1 MVEKRLNARRKDAS
15 GPEIGL
21 PGRILARFCSGAAS
35 KSLLRLQSGLETQ
48 FSGPVM
54 FHVAPK
60 ADCTRTP
67 PEKIETH
74 ATALLPAPYDRSI
87 AYCNQCVVLA
97 GLRRTARSHNQKNS
111 CTVLMVPRWRE
122 RRWPWPEVWRHP
134 RRVFS
139 CTFTPS
145 EAFDV
150 AGVIALVPA
159 LVIAFTYRCRLL
171 VATLARAS
179 CFKRILPLGASP
191 RGGGSVE
198 SNSPERGWIL
208 RACVFTLDRR
218 QTPTPAGPSPWAAST
233 PTLG

>member
-1 MVEKRLNARRKDAS
+1 
-15 GPEIGL
+15 
-21 PGRILARFCSGAAS
+21 
-35 KSLLRLQSGLETQ
+35 
-48 FSGPVM
+48 M
-54 FHVAPK
+54 FQVAHK

-67 PEKIETH
+67 PEKNETH

-87 AYCNQCVVLA
+87 AYCDQCVVLA
-97 GLRRTARSHNQKNS
+97 GLRRTARSHKKNS
-111 CTVLMVPRWRE
+111 VTVLLVPRWRE

-134 RRVFS
+134 RRHFS

-150 AGVIALVPA
+150 AGVIAFVPA

-191 RGGGSVE
+191 RGGVRRKQLPRARVDIE
-198 SNSPERGWIL
+198 SLRLYVRPATNAHSCRSFTQGCFHSHLGVSRGGP
-208 RACVFTLDRR
+208 CGV
-218 QTPTPAGPSPWAAST
+218 AGPPSISCQCSGSPSHVLDAPLRGAPNIAGSPDQW
-233 PTLG
+233 